1 MITSLRANGR
11 TNARPMTG
19 SAKHS
24 IAPAVIASEAKHS
37 IARAVIASAAKQ
49 SILPQRKYGLL
60 RRFAPRNDGKHTFAT
75 SPRDAPEALLEFS
88 AQRGRGKRC
97 TFAWAAAKLPKA
109 PGSQKRLSEDFS
121 SLRLTRASV
130 PAAIVA
136 AQSVRHRSPVAE
148 ERPNFSPWVRE
159 AIAA

>member
-1 MITSLRANGR
+1 MWRGDRMITSLRANGSHECAPDDR
-11 TNARPMTG
+11 LRQAIHRPRR
-19 SAKHS
+19 HCER
-24 IAPAVIASEAKHS
+24 SEAIHL
-37 IARAVIASAAKQ
+37 AA
-49 SILPQRKYGLL
+49 QRKNGLL
-60 RRFAPRNDGKHTFAT
+60 RRFAPRNDGNHTFAP
-75 SPRDAPEALLEFS
+75 SRRDAPEALLEFS

-136 AQSVRHRSPVAE
+136 TQSVRHRSPVAE